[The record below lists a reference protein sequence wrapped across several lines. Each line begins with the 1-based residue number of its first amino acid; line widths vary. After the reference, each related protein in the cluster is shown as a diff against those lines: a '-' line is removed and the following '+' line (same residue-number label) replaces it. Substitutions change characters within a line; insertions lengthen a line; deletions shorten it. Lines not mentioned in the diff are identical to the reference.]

1 MEDNAMLGYYVD
13 GFSIFGVGDHEGAM
27 INLYQSQPDED
38 KGDVKRIQVANIR
51 MDNECVQRLY
61 DSLGELLNGTPD
73 DGKVI
78 K

>member
-1 MEDNAMLGYYVD
+1 
-13 GFSIFGVGDHEGAM
+13 M